1 MSETTLTRHRR
12 ASVARC
18 AEVLAASGL
27 AEETIPGADQLD
39 RLLVEQR
46 VAWRRNPAEFDRRLA
61 VVLAGRAFFA
71 ELIPNQ
77 AAQAT
82 RPAGSAPA
90 VTSPVP
96 TSTGSAEQ

>member
-1 MSETTLTRHRR
+1 MNETTLTRQRR
-12 ASVARC
+12 VLVARC
-18 AEVLAASGL
+18 AEVLTAAGL
-27 AEETIPGADQLD
+27 AEEIIPGSDQLD
-39 RLLVEQR
+39 RLLAEQR
-46 VAWRRNPAEFDRRLA
+46 VAWRRNPIEFDRSLA
-61 VVLAGRAFFA
+61 AGLRAGRAFIA
-71 ELIPNQ
+71 ELIPQ